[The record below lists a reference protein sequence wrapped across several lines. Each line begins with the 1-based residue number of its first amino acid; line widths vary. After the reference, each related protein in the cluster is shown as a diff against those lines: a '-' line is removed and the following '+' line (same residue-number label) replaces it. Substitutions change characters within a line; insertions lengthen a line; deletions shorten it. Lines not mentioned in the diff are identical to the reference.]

1 VPFFGFDRVMACS
14 RADLDRWL
22 AELTGEGH
30 GIATAGRTT
39 LRFDWGE
46 LAIETEP
53 LEPRRVALLKVQ
65 QLRVRF
71 VPTAGAEAPAR
82 DWVTSFDRHTQRG
95 GG

>member
-1 VPFFGFDRVMACS
+1 VPFFGFERVMACS

-22 AELTGEGH
+22 AELTGSDP
-30 GIATAGRTT
+30 GIAAAGRAT
-39 LRFDWGE
+39 LRLDWGE
-46 LAIETEP
+46 LAVETER

-71 VPTAGAEAPAR
+71 VPTPGAEVAAR
-82 DWVTSFDRHTQRG
+82 EWVTRFDRHTQRG